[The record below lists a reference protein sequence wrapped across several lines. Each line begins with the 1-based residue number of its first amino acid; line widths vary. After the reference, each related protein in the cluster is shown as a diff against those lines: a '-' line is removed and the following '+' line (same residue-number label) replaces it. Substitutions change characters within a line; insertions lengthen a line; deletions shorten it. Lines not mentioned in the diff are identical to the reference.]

1 MKNLDFVRFFSH
13 RITMNYLLNKTI
25 KVVVIAEDTNMIMF
39 VVMLS
44 IKYLVFDEIKKSIK
58 QLKLVH

>member
-1 MKNLDFVRFFSH
+1 
-13 RITMNYLLNKTI
+13 MNYLLNKTI

-44 IKYLVFDEIKKSIK
+44 IKYLVFDEIKKSINP
-58 QLKLVH
+58 